1 MKNVILMLVFTA
13 AMAVG
18 NTAHAQLKI
27 GYVDYVEILNLL
39 PEKGEADRKL
49 EKYARDLESQRREME
64 QEYTQKLEKLQAQAD
79 TLSPMIL
86 QIRAKELQDLES
98 RINAFSQA
106 AQQDIVNKREELYNP
121 IIDKIDAAIKAIA
134 EEGGYKYILD
144 ASTILYGAESE
155 NVSNRVQKKL
165 GLTP

>member
-1 MKNVILMLVFTA
+1 M
-13 AMAVG
+13 
-18 NTAHAQLKI
+18 
-27 GYVDYVEILNLL
+27 
-39 PEKGEADRKL
+39 
-49 EKYARDLESQRREME
+49 
-64 QEYTQKLEKLQAQAD
+64 EYTQKLEKLQGEAD

-86 QIRAKELQDLES
+86 QIRAKELQDLEA

-121 IIDKIDAAIKAIA
+121 IIDKIDVAIKAIA

-155 NVSNRVQKKL
+155 NVGTKVQKKL